1 MVGLLPW
8 YADKKTVHDH
18 LVKVAAENPGFS
30 YCALITGPFFTWGI
44 QVGFLGYDLAKK
56 TATIMDG
63 GDLKISYTDIPQIAV
78 GVARALEK
86 DASGYLHIS
95 SLTVS
100 QNEILAALEKE
111 IGEKFEVA
119 YKTTAE
125 YHEMSE
131 QMMQSEDPGTK
142 MQGLLTRVLRIV
154 YGEDCKG
161 NWGVGDNAKLG
172 LEELKLED
180 LVKKAVGKE

>member
-1 MVGLLPW
+1 M
-8 YADKKTVHDH
+8 
-18 LVKVAAENPGFS
+18 KVAAENPRFS
-30 YCALITGPFFTWGI
+30 YCALITGPFFTWGV

-56 TATIMDG
+56 IATIMDG
-63 GDLKISYTDIPQIAV
+63 GDLKISYTDIPHVAL

-95 SLTVS
+95 SFTVS

-111 IGEKFEVA
+111 IGEKFEVVH
-119 YKTTAE
+119 KTTEE

-142 MQGLLTRVLRIV
+142 MQGLFTRVVRIV
-154 YGEDCKG
+154 YGEDGKG
-161 NWGVGDNAKLG
+161 DWGVGDNAKLN